1 MKWTVTLTRMEVT
14 TPAVS
19 DFIRHFVLYFCCFWV
34 SSFCFLCVHV
44 LTALF
49 NVAPSSCLSLHV
61 FAVSFC
67 SVVLMSQR
75 SLLISPDFS
84 WSFSSTCFAL
94 NNPWPW
100 AESCCPPSSFSPH
113 CESFTLPH
121 FLNWETR
128 HSIAG
133 QWVIGFQRRLKLETL
148 IPRISESREL
158 QIPYH
163 LH

>member
-1 MKWTVTLTRMEVT
+1 MKATLMKWTVTLTRMEVT
-14 TPAVS
+14 MPAVS
-19 DFIRHFVLYFCCFWV
+19 DLFRHFVLICCFSV
-34 SSFCFLCVHV
+34 SSFCSLCVHSV
-44 LTALF
+44 ILLSCVDVTKKPPHIVFHLT
-49 NVAPSSCLSLHV
+49 SSLLLCSTLTLSRELLSL
-61 FAVSFC
+61 
-67 SVVLMSQR
+67 
-75 SLLISPDFS
+75 
-84 WSFSSTCFAL
+84 
-94 NNPWPW
+94 
-100 AESCCPPSSFSPH
+100 SSFSPH